1 MAAVTALSVRAV
13 STPTQGALK
22 SSFLSGEGSSPCQ
35 LATGGFAKRSLLAAA
50 SASPSARLHRRVVA
64 ASAATQSAA
73 AAVAAPAVQKQ
84 RIRIKLKSY
93 QVPQLEA
100 ASEQILEVAKETG
113 AGIMGPVRLPTHIR
127 KYCVLRSPH
136 VDKDSREHFEIRTHK
151 RLIDLENPTATTI
164 DALMQLELPYGV
176 EVDVKLSR
184 DVLDQK
190 LSRKIVHI
198 TTGLLFM
205 LSWPLFSSNP
215 AARFLAVAVPVA
227 NAIRILLLGMGITT
241 NEGVVKS
248 ISREG
253 SASELLRGPLYYV
266 LTIVLV
272 TTIFWRSSPVG
283 GIALVLMCAG
293 DGMADIV
300 GRRVGSA
307 KLPWNSRKS
316 WAGSVAMLLCGSLFS
331 ITFLFIFCSF
341 GFFHTQW
348 WSADICFRIFLVAA
362 GATFMESCPIS
373 EKLDDNFTVPFSAVL
388 LGRLLLPMV

>member
-1 MAAVTALSVRAV
+1 
-13 STPTQGALK
+13 GALK

-176 EVDVKLSR
+176 EVDVKLS
-184 DVLDQK
+184 
-190 LSRKIVHI
+190 
-198 TTGLLFM
+198 
-205 LSWPLFSSNP
+205 
-215 AARFLAVAVPVA
+215 
-227 NAIRILLLGMGITT
+227 
-241 NEGVVKS
+241 
-248 ISREG
+248 
-253 SASELLRGPLYYV
+253 
-266 LTIVLV
+266 
-272 TTIFWRSSPVG
+272 
-283 GIALVLMCAG
+283 
-293 DGMADIV
+293 
-300 GRRVGSA
+300 
-307 KLPWNSRKS
+307 
-316 WAGSVAMLLCGSLFS
+316 
-331 ITFLFIFCSF
+331 
-341 GFFHTQW
+341 
-348 WSADICFRIFLVAA
+348 
-362 GATFMESCPIS
+362 
-373 EKLDDNFTVPFSAVL
+373 
-388 LGRLLLPMV
+388 